1 MLPFFEDEKENE
13 PQGTTNLKQPHYDFH
28 PGFIFSLRASERVP
42 ARVNVYMCV
51 PPCLFVRVWVIQT

>member
-1 MLPFFEDEKENE
+1 MLQFFEDEEE
-13 PQGTTNLKQPHYDFH
+13 DEAQGTTNFKQPNYNFH
-28 PGFIFSLRASERVP
+28 PGFIFSLHARERVP